1 MDIRHHEGF
10 SVTGFT
16 VRTCN
21 LSEQEASTAKIASL
35 WQHFYQQ
42 ASAHLEAQS
51 SVYGVYSN
59 YESGVSGKYDLTVG
73 ATRMSPDCLNGQVEL
88 AVPAGKYLVFSA
100 KGEMPATVINL
111 WQEIWTYFADSDC
124 LQKRAYS
131 YDYERYL
138 DDSSVEICIAID

>member
-1 MDIRHHEGF
+1 MDIRHNEGF
-10 SVTGFT
+10 TVTGFA

-21 LSEQEASTAKIASL
+21 LSEQVTSTAKIALL

-42 ASAHLEAQS
+42 ASVHLEAQS
-51 SVYGVYSN
+51 CVYGVYSN
-59 YESGVSGKYDLTVG
+59 YESDASGKYDLTVG
-73 ATRMSPDCLNGQVEL
+73 ATSMSPDCLDDQVEL

-100 KGEMPATVINL
+100 KGEMPAAVINL
-111 WQEIWTYFADSDC
+111 WQEIWTYFADSNC
-124 LQKRAYS
+124 LHMRAYS